1 MHLHAGTGFDILQF
15 RYADKFQKLFWNGYF
30 FMKLSRVFSTK
41 KEWLK
46 ECSRVVKC
54 SIIILFQYK
63 TRIVELMSYLV
74 ELMM

>member
-1 MHLHAGTGFDILQF
+1 MLVQVLIHCGIGMQI
-15 RYADKFQKLFWNGYF
+15 KFWNDYF